1 MQTEIDLYF
10 TAHTYQVTFLQSSY
24 DTNNWSRINNSQ
36 LKCRHLICLLCG
48 QFERIYDPISLLAIA
63 RCSDVVGCVY
73 SQCNMCK
80 GESFTSQ
87 KTWDQWQGKKGR
99 ILNMWALLCHM
110 LSTSVSHSTLY
121 LNSWSVLSTAFMCFV
136 LFTMITFP
144 LFFNSYT
151 VKWLICP

>member
-63 RCSDVVGCVY
+63 RCSDVVGCVQY
-73 SQCNMCK
+73 VQRRIIYITKDLGSMAR
-80 GESFTSQ
+80 
-87 KTWDQWQGKKGR
+87 KKGR

-144 LFFNSYT
+144 LFFHSYT